1 MIRWFDTGLEYR
13 GGHSQISIT
22 FLIKYPQPY
31 KGHQIL
37 ILRRNISG
45 LVRITICVKMSR
57 AEETQ
62 GEAGAGEDQF
72 VLIT

>member
-1 MIRWFDTGLEYR
+1 M
-13 GGHSQISIT
+13 
-22 FLIKYPQPY
+22 
-31 KGHQIL
+31 GHQIL

-62 GEAGAGEDQF
+62 GEAWAGEDQF